1 MSASNADS
9 HQLRVLSSYSPAS
22 LSYQARIFVAAS
34 RKRGQLLHAEAF
46 ARKLEPLSVGD
57 ALAFVLPL
65 ADHEPARF
73 DRAGGGGTPGS

>member
-1 MSASNADS
+1 
-9 HQLRVLSSYSPAS
+9 
-22 LSYQARIFVAAS
+22 
-34 RKRGQLLHAEAF
+34 
-46 ARKLEPLSVGD
+46 LEPLSVGD